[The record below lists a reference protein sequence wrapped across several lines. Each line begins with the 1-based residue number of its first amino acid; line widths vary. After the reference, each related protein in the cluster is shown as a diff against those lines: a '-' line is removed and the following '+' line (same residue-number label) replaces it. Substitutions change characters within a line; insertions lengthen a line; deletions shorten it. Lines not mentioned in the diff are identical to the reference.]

1 MSNLTVLRINGT
13 DYDLGK
19 PTDSTLTQDTYPAD
33 ASETGRRF
41 EGITEPTH
49 NLFPE
54 KEISNDGTSTSIDKN
69 IVTVTAT
76 RNSSCS
82 NKFMIDVR
90 EISSVVVSF
99 KQYTGTGSGGIRL
112 AKLSSDGT
120 FVSWIDWLTPL
131 SDVENTTGGYFVKNV
146 SEVDYLGIFLYA
158 IRAENAESGKYIT
171 YDSVMVV
178 SGSKS
183 KEYMLPVTSIDAVAR
198 KLIEEISYEP
208 SITTVVP
215 VDKNLADTSLWEA
228 GTISSSTGQNANQGD
243 SVRLKEYIE
252 VNNSVHLYI
261 QAYYSLPTDRVDVSA
276 TANYNLRNAYI
287 LQYEKSGE
295 YISRITLSS
304 SDAILGSSIT
314 LNDKCKYIRIA
325 FYTRLSNSDISVIM
339 PATIYIDAVVGE
351 YWLPPYY
358 DGYLEEKASV
368 IEQYAREAAGNGN
381 VFVFITDQHAPQ
393 YNEMRS
399 PTIIHRLAELA
410 HLPLLFS
417 GGDVDQNGKQTK
429 VYCDA
434 LRDNYS
440 GEIHHIV
447 GNHDFL
453 NQNTGT
459 SLYYDMDMYK
469 SNQVG
474 SGEHHYYYVD
484 DAQRK
489 TRYIILAAYMESES
503 AMGTGTGTAA
513 QGGYTAEQITWINDV
528 ALDVPSDW
536 DILVFT
542 HYFYLIN
549 TSTKVATL
557 SYGTSILES
566 LSANP
571 NVIACFQGHAHFDRI
586 IKGHDGVA
594 GDMPIIITTC
604 DKNIQYQGNEGW
616 TVNRSKGT
624 IYEQCFDVV
633 IINKNTRTIKMVR
646 IGGLAE
652 NGINDDAG
660 TTAEERTIVY

>member
-1 MSNLTVLRINGT
+1 MAEISKVRFGGV
-13 DYDLGK
+13 DYDIK
-19 PTDSTLTQDTYPAD
+19 SITDTSLSKAGAPAD
-33 ASETGRRF
+33 AGAVGNIVEK
-41 EGITEPTH
+41 TH
-49 NLFPE
+49 NIFPVSE
-54 KEISNDGTSTSIDKN
+54 KRNSDATTEIDRNEIIVTSTQNDTGASSTFFIDVTNLSN
-69 IVTVTAT
+69 IVL
-76 RNSSCS
+76 
-82 NKFMIDVR
+82 
-90 EISSVVVSF
+90 SF
-99 KQYTGTGSGGIRL
+99 AKYTGTGSGGIRL
-112 AKLSSDGT
+112 ANLDANGA
-120 FVSWIDWLTPL
+120 FVSWINWLTPL
-131 SDVENTTGGYFVKNV
+131 NDVNNTTGASYSVDVSNV
-146 SEVDYLGIFLYA
+146 NYLGVVLYA
-158 IRAENAESGKYIT
+158 VRSANAGIGNYIV
-171 YDSVMVV
+171 YDSVQII
-178 SGSKS
+178 SGNET
-183 KEYMLPVTSIDAVAR
+183 KEYMLPISAVDTIAR
-198 KLIEEISYEP
+198 KAMEDIINP
-208 SITTVVP
+208 PIP
-215 VDKNLADTSLWEA
+215 VDVITPVNKSLSDTSLWEA
-228 GTISSSTGQNANQGD
+228 GTINNSDGKNANQGN
-243 SVRLKEYIE
+243 SIRLKNYIE
-252 VNNSVHLYI
+252 VDSSVPVYM
-261 QAYYSLPTDRVDVSA
+261 QAYYTTPTDILDVSE
-276 TANYNLRNAYI
+276 TDNYNMRNMYL
-287 LQYEKSGE
+287 LQYDKDGT
-295 YISRITLSS
+295 YISRITISL
-304 SDAILGSSIT
+304 DNTIKGSSIT
-314 LNDKCKYIRIA
+314 LNANCKYIRIA
-325 FYTRLSNSDISVIM
+325 FYTRLSNADISAIM
-339 PATIYIDAVVGE
+339 PGTIYFDEVVGD

-358 DGYLEEKASV
+358 DGYIENKAEI
-368 IEQYAREAAGNGN
+368 IEQYAREVAGNGN

-399 PTIIHRLAELA
+399 PIIIHRLAELA

-417 GGDVDQNGKQTK
+417 GGDVDQNGTQTK

-459 SLYYDMDMYK
+459 SLYYNMDMYN

-513 QGGYTAEQITWINDV
+513 QGGYTAEQITWINNV

-557 SYGTSILES
+557 SYGTSILGS